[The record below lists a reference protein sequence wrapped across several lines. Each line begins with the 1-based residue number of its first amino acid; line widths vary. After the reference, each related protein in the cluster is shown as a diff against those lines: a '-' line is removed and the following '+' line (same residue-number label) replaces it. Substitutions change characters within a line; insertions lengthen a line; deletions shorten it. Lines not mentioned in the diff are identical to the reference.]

1 MAKRKDKEMKK
12 ILVLGATGHLG
23 AYSSIHLNNR
33 GYQVVAVGRRKN
45 DNGFFASND
54 IRYIGGF
61 SLENKNCYQ
70 LLPSDIDAVV
80 HLAGTM
86 PAHADA
92 NPMPYVQ
99 SIIVGMVNL
108 CEWLKTTNCRRVVF
122 NTTPSDVCAFF
133 GTDIPVK
140 DDAPRSFPKDGGDH
154 AVYAIA
160 KNAAVD
166 ILEHYKYSDGISSC
180 IFRHLTVYGFQP
192 NPYYSLNGVKKML
205 PWRFIMDRAIKGES
219 VEVWGDPKRKKELL
233 YIKDFTKAVELA
245 VSSNAEGIFNLSGY
259 EPYTLEQQIDSL
271 INVFCPSDSKSKK
284 IYRPEK
290 PNTPQNLL
298 DSQKAREVLK
308 WIPSYTWDKAC
319 EDIKAEMESEPI
331 ARLWGKAEDFQSR

>member
-1 MAKRKDKEMKK
+1 MKK

-23 AYSSIHLNNR
+23 AYSAIHLKET
-33 GYQVVAVGRRKN
+33 GYDVIAVGHRKS
-45 DNGFFASND
+45 DNGFFASKGID
-54 IRYIGGF
+54 YIGGF
-61 SLENKNCYQ
+61 SLENKDCY
-70 LLPSDIDAVV
+70 LCLPTDIGAVV

-92 NPMPYVQ
+92 NPMPYIQ
-99 SIIVGMVNL
+99 SIVVGMVNL
-108 CEWLKTTNCRRVVF
+108 CEWLKTTKCRRVIF

-192 NPYYSLNGVKKML
+192 DPYYSLNGTRKML
-205 PWRFIMDRAIKGES
+205 PWRLIIENAIKGEP
-219 VEVWGDPKRKKELL
+219 VEVWGDPGRKKELL
-233 YIKDFTKAVELA
+233 YIKDFTQAVARALD
-245 VSSNAEGIFNLSGY
+245 SGAEGIFNLSGY
-259 EPYTLEQQIDSL
+259 EPYTLEQQIDS
-271 INVFCPSDSKSKK
+271 IIDVFSPTGSESLKTYC
-284 IYRPEK
+284 PEK
-290 PNTPQNLL
+290 PDTPQNLL
-298 DSQKAREVLK
+298 DSTKARTILGWQPE
-308 WIPSYTWDKAC
+308 YTWKKAC
-319 EDIKAEMESEPI
+319 EDIKEEMLTEPMS
-331 ARLWGKAEDFQSR
+331 RLWGKTKDYRNFPNG